1 MELVRKRICRVL
13 IIFIVLVS
21 FTPVSLISKSAQ
33 SAVADSQMILPGGK
47 ASLRE
52 IDAEKVRT
60 MLENKIVVERLKN
73 YGLSTEEVT
82 AKMPRMSDAQIHQL
96 ASLSDQIPAGGFYLS
111 TTAIII
117 IIASVVVAGLIV
129 AIVALSV

>member
-1 MELVRKRICRVL
+1 MEVVRKRIYRVL

-82 AKMPRMSDAQIHQL
+82 AKMNRMSDAQIHQL